1 MGKKKAIM
9 IFKGST
15 KTHWIRYITQMDMN
29 INPTDVYGMSTSY
42 KLLGL
47 LGHMDSKFLQPGF

>member
-15 KTHWIRYITQMDMN
+15 KTHWIRYITNLNMA
-29 INPTDVYGMSTSY
+29 INPADNYSLSESY
-42 KLLGL
+42 RILRVLGSV
-47 LGHMDSKFLQPGF
+47 DSKFL